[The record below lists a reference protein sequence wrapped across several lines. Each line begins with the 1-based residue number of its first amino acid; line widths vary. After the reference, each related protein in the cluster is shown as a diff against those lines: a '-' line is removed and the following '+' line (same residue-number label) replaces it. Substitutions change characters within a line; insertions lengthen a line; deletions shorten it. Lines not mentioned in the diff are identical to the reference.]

1 MTEEEKDRLRQAKA
15 DVTAALAAV
24 RIEDYRLGEVDT
36 RIEDYVRKVATD
48 PDGHNLYEQLA
59 VLRFFRFCRR
69 YGINVTEVQRFFTLY
84 ESLYFPGKAG
94 LQTYQ
99 LTPVQAFQFAHIF
112 AFWQDGRR
120 VIREVCLYVPRKFSK
135 TTSSASLAV
144 NDLLYGDANA

>member
-15 DVTAALAAV
+15 DDTAALAAV
-24 RIEDYRLGEVDT
+24 RIEDYRLGEVDV
-36 RIEDYVRKVATD
+36 RIEMYLREVATN

-59 VLRFFRFCRR
+59 ALRFFYFCRK
-69 YGINVTEVQRFFTLY
+69 YGINVTEVLKFFTLY

-94 LQTYQ
+94 LQTYR

-120 VIREVCLYVPRKFSK
+120 VIREVCL
-135 TTSSASLAV
+135 
-144 NDLLYGDANA
+144 